1 MNKNRKKNNIVK
13 LFFEHDCG
21 LGERAKIGLIVLRSD
36 QTLEHEL
43 RHLLNLDGVA
53 FYHSRID
60 NEMEINELSLIKME
74 EELPKAAA
82 LLPRSFNFDVIG
94 YCCTSGSTII
104 GEENVSKKINK
115 VHPNAQITN
124 PLTASKAALKSLGV
138 KRVGF
143 ITPYDPQITNE
154 MRKNMLEN
162 GLEIPVTGSFFESDD
177 FVVGRISKDSILE
190 SIKKIGS
197 RKDCDGVFV
206 SCTNLRV
213 ISLIREAE
221 SIIGKPVTSSNH
233 ALAWHL
239 LRLSGINDTLENL
252 GTLFL
257 RSLSVN
263 DKIV

>member
-1 MNKNRKKNNIVK
+1 MNKNPKKNNIVK
-13 LFFEHDCG
+13 LNFENDLG

-36 QTLEHEL
+36 QTLEYEF
-43 RHLLNLDGVA
+43 RQIFSLDGVV

-60 NEMEINELSLIKME
+60 NDMGINELSLSKMGD
-74 EELPKAAA
+74 ELPKAAS

-104 GEENVSKKINK
+104 GEETVYKKINK
-115 VHPNAQITN
+115 VHPNALITN
-124 PLTASKAALKSLGV
+124 PLSACKEALKSLGV

-143 ITPYDPQITNE
+143 ITPYEPYVTNE
-154 MRKNMLEN
+154 MRKNLLDS

-177 FVVGRISKDSILE
+177 FVVGRISEDSILK
-190 SIKKIGS
+190 SILKIGS

-213 ISLIREAE
+213 VSLIKDAE
-221 SIIGKPVTSSNH
+221 SSIGKPVTSSNH

-239 LRLSGINDTLENL
+239 LRLSGINDSLENL
-252 GTLFL
+252 GKLFL
-257 RSLSVN
+257 RPLNLN
-263 DKIV
+263 D